1 MELAVASYVESAWG
15 MASRRSLW
23 SVTKV
28 GMLSEQKRGLG
39 RIKTVQHN
47 VNLIA

>member
-23 SVTKV
+23 SVTKI
-28 GMLSEQKRGLG
+28 GILSEQEHGVG
-39 RIKTVQHN
+39 RVRIV
-47 VNLIA
+47 